1 MAEVLACRWVPG
13 WHKLLQ
19 DGSFFCLAEN
29 LSEKAPM
36 KPRHFP
42 ATHPDDVSRLTY
54 RESRDPFVV
63 TNLFIG
69 GEIRFAHT
77 EYERLFVGG
86 LCPNGGTLSLPNLPD
101 LDADYFLERR
111 EMGVV
116 AVPAAAHP
124 ADPAT
129 LSRREDAESVEF
141 GTTEGANRRTIR
153 KHIHP
158 GGVLSNHIT
167 LGVTTLHNGSVWNT
181 MPPHIHERRTEIYM
195 YFDLAGAIVQH
206 TMGIPGDTRTISL
219 GDKDVIISPPWSIH
233 TGSGTGAY
241 SFVWATAGE
250 NMTCTGNRPIS
261 PADLRSSPDLGATS
275 PPSLRDPRLGSA
287 WRVRADSR
295 APVQT

>member
-1 MAEVLACRWVPG
+1 
-13 WHKLLQ
+13 
-19 DGSFFCLAEN
+19 
-29 LSEKAPM
+29 M

-54 RESRDPFVV
+54 RESRDRFVV

-116 AVPAAAHP
+116 ALTGSGTVVADGVDYAMRAHDVLYLGRGTQEVSFSGDAEYYTVSAAAHR
-124 ADPAT
+124 AEPAT

-250 NMTCTGNRPIS
+250 NMTYNDNRPIS
-261 PADLRSSPDLGATS
+261 PADLRS
-275 PPSLRDPRLGSA
+275 
-287 WRVRADSR
+287 
-295 APVQT
+295 